1 VIELSDEDV
10 AEIRRFLLDTCAD
23 LKRWLPEPQWRPG
36 WQSEAAQ
43 EQANEEHGS
52 GGPWGSGPVRSVY
65 IAAAMY
71 LEAVLQCMRA
81 TADSIT
87 TDTTHYVPDCLARAA
102 MEAGSQAFWLLEAGI
117 GARRRVGRFMLLRA
131 SGAQRLAEEVA
142 RTDPGGA
149 SMSGE
154 TPERAAALAAHYGL
168 VCEYVQHRKRRGG
181 EWWCEGEKLPGYTE
195 RNLMLEEA
203 MDTPAAYSI
212 YSAAMHAD
220 WHSIAGNWM
229 EVTTTDGARAVVI
242 SPHRVAVWG
251 AALVVA
257 APAIVPAVRAL
268 KLLDHRARLREVD
281 HWRSN
286 TLQLIRRMNLPRSW
300 W

>member
-10 AEIRRFLLDTCAD
+10 AEIRRFLLETCAD

-43 EQANEEHGS
+43 EQVNEEYGPS
-52 GGPWGSGPVRSVY
+52 GPWGPDPVCSVY

-131 SGAQRLAEEVA
+131 SGAQRLAQEVA

-154 TPERAAALAAHYGL
+154 TPERAAG
-168 VCEYVQHRKRRGG
+168 
-181 EWWCEGEKLPGYTE
+181 
-195 RNLMLEEA
+195 
-203 MDTPAAYSI
+203 
-212 YSAAMHAD
+212 
-220 WHSIAGNWM
+220 
-229 EVTTTDGARAVVI
+229 
-242 SPHRVAVWG
+242 
-251 AALVVA
+251 
-257 APAIVPAVRAL
+257 
-268 KLLDHRARLREVD
+268 
-281 HWRSN
+281 
-286 TLQLIRRMNLPRSW
+286 
-300 W
+300 